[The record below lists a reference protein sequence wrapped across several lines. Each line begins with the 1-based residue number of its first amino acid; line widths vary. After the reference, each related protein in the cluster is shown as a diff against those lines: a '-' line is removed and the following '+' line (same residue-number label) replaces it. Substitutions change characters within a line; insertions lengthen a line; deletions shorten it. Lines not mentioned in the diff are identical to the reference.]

1 MTDETSQP
9 PLGWRYVGNQVKLWR
24 TDAGF
29 TREELGKEVGYGY
42 STIESIELGRRRP
55 TERLLQIAD
64 QMCGARGKLLAG
76 KDYLRPEPIPARVQD
91 YMRYE
96 AEAVAISSYQPLL
109 VPGLLQTEETMRV
122 MFSGLRPLVDDETI
136 EERVSA
142 RLARQVLLEKQT
154 TAFSFVIQESVLRLR
169 IGGLDAHG
177 RQLLHLLKAG
187 EQRNVTIQ
195 VMATAGGWH
204 PGLAGGLVLLE
215 TPEHERLA
223 YLESQELS
231 TLYTSPE
238 RVSAISQV
246 YTVVAQ
252 QSLGPQESLEFIGR
266 VVEEL

>member
-42 STIESIELGRRRP
+42 ATIESIELGRRRP
-55 TERLLQIAD
+55 SERLLQIAD
-64 QMCGARGKLLAG
+64 QMCGARGKLFAG
-76 KDYLRPEPIPARVQD
+76 KDYLRPEPVPARAQD

-96 AEAVAISSYQPLL
+96 AEAVAISSYQPLH

-122 MFSGLRPLVDDETI
+122 MFSARRPLVDDETV

-142 RLARQVLLEKQT
+142 RLARQALLSKQT

-169 IGGLDAHG
+169 IGEPDAHK

-187 EQRNVTIQ
+187 ERRNVTIQ
-195 VMATAGGWH
+195 VMTTAAGWH
-204 PGLAGGLVLLE
+204 PGLGGSLVLLE

-223 YLESQELS
+223 YLESQGLNA
-231 TLYTSPE
+231 LYTMPE
-238 RVSAISQV
+238 RVSALSQV
-246 YTVVAQ
+246 HTVVTQ
-252 QSLGPQESLEFIGR
+252 QALRPEESAEFIGK
-266 VVEEL
+266 VVEGL